1 MANETENNTPRRI
14 SRSEKTNAK
23 NLENLHIVN
32 VTIGTIENYNP
43 SNPLIKKTGI
53 VDFESGFGA
62 RMQSANEAVAAEDA
76 AIEAQTAGFKLVPS
90 KITRI
95 ISAVKGQS
103 VSGET
108 LEHLMTTV
116 RRLRGARVNDRTPD
130 ASPAGGNGSK
140 HSVSQQ
146 SIAGILEG
154 LDLLGEQING
164 IETYQPNEEDFK
176 KQSIIAWISGLRELR
191 NNRLNAQAVTT
202 GARQVRDAYGYG
214 PEGLIVRMNAL
225 KAYLE
230 TILDK
235 TDDRYK
241 RIKGLKFVD
250 TTNK

>member
-1 MANETENNTPRRI
+1 MANETENNTPRKI

-23 NLENLHIVN
+23 NLENLHIAN
-32 VTIGTIENYNP
+32 VTIDTLENYNP
-43 SNPLIKKTGI
+43 SNPLIKKTALA
-53 VDFESGFGA
+53 DFETGFAA
-62 RMQSANEAVAAEDA
+62 RMRSTNEAVAAEDT
-76 AIEAQTAGFKLVPS
+76 AIEGQTVAFKLVPQ
-90 KITRI
+90 KITRVI
-95 ISAVKGQS
+95 GAIKGQG

-116 RRLRGARVNDRTPD
+116 RRLRGVRVNNKTPD
-130 ASPAGGNGSK
+130 DLPVNGNGSK

-164 IETYQPNEEDFK
+164 IETYRPNEEEFK
-176 KQSIIAWISGLRELR
+176 KESLTTWISGLRDAR
-191 NNRLNAQAVTT
+191 HARLNAQAVTT

-214 PEGLIVRMNAL
+214 PEGLIVRMKAL

-235 TDDRYK
+235 SDDRYK
-241 RIKGLKFVD
+241 KIKGLKFVD
-250 TTNK
+250 NG